1 MQGKQTLY
9 KSTDPVP
16 IRWYRWHHYENYEQ
30 LLIYTGIIPIQSL
43 LKYTRAELASE
54 NIIKGLKGIMQDDM
68 TCQKIKVDQKSEN
81 VQFCIFANGNILH
94 HKTCF
99 YLAPTKKKRKNW
111 IKYTAKKNFGC
122 KQKIPPI
129 SSIQYMSFIYIKG
142 YHL

>member
-1 MQGKQTLY
+1 MTPLWKLWAATDLHRHNSHPKLAQVD
-9 KSTDPVP
+9 KSWTCQ
-16 IRWYRWHHYENYEQ
+16 W
-30 LLIYTGIIPIQSL
+30 
-43 LKYTRAELASE
+43 KYY
-54 NIIKGLKGIMQDDM
+54 KGIKRYYAGWHDLPEN
-68 TCQKIKVDQKSEN
+68 KVDQKSEN

-99 YLAPTKKKRKNW
+99 YLTPTKKKRKNR

-122 KQKIPPI
+122 KQKISPI

>member
-1 MQGKQTLY
+1 MQGKQTSY

-68 TCQKIKVDQKSEN
+68 TCQKIK
-81 VQFCIFANGNILH
+81 L
-94 HKTCF
+94 
-99 YLAPTKKKRKNW
+99 TKKVKMYSSVFLLMVIYYTIKPVFIWHLLKRKE
-111 IKYTAKKNFGC
+111 
-122 KQKIPPI
+122 KIELSI
-129 SSIQYMSFIYIKG
+129 RQRRILVASKRYLLSVLYSTCLSST
-142 YHL
+142 